1 VEEAVEE
8 AVKETEEKAEEEAEI
23 RSQKKI
29 LNIAKKLLA
38 KGMTIEE
45 VAETMEIQVDA
56 LKSLQFGRVDQ
67 TE

>member
-1 VEEAVEE
+1 MEE